1 MPSWSSDVSW
11 DTRIT
16 NWNFE
21 WPPRGIGLRGVA
33 LYHSIITPFRCVTFT
48 RGPKYS
54 LHRAGQSRGRAKMMR
69 KTYVAFWALHINAWL
84 FFDPLTKSS
93 LNFESWIQLKYRFY
107 LGPEMAI
114 KCKWLINN
122 QVICNE
128 ACDHKIKVLCS
139 CLFCQKPMKAY
150 HWRDLLYPCEIN
162 CFSKHRDEFFHD
174 LLEFQNWIMKFFI
187 QFHIETN
194 QLVSKWSLIAKLDK
208 YFSTNQIELKIHFRK
223 YQWKHSVWISKVL
236 IWFHML
242 VCKMKTMFKC
252 FDYAR
257 SVNLTHYGQ
266 NLQILSKYYEARIWF
281 KYYFFTNSKWL

>member
-1 MPSWSSDVSW
+1 MKFDFFRSFFINELILKDFLNKFMINLKIQARPRNLSYATNPLERDKLMPSWSSDVSW

-84 FFDPLTKSS
+84 FFTPLTKSS

-107 LGPEMAI
+107 LGPDMAI
-114 KCKWLINN
+114 VCKWLINN

-128 ACDHKIKVLCS
+128 ACDHKIKVLVVCFAKS
-139 CLFCQKPMKAY
+139 RRKHISA
-150 HWRDLLYPCEIN
+150 EI
-162 CFSKHRDEFFHD
+162 C
-174 LLEFQNWIMKFFI
+174 
-187 QFHIETN
+187 
-194 QLVSKWSLIAKLDK
+194 
-208 YFSTNQIELKIHFRK
+208 
-223 YQWKHSVWISKVL
+223 
-236 IWFHML
+236 
-242 VCKMKTMFKC
+242 
-252 FDYAR
+252 
-257 SVNLTHYGQ
+257 
-266 NLQILSKYYEARIWF
+266 
-281 KYYFFTNSKWL
+281 